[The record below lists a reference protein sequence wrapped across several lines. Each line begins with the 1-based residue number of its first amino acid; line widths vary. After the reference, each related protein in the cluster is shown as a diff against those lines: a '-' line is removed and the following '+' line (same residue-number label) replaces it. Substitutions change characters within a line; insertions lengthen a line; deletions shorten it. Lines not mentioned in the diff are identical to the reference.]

1 MKYQSEHGFTH
12 PVLSP
17 ESDHY
22 PNGQFITKLS
32 RPEPADGSVRIVLD
46 FLLQETYLERLVSEG
61 KARCVAML
69 YCRATLHQQTL
80 QAGEAET
87 RIDTPIS
94 AEFLRDAVELHPL
107 IVATEAITLDT
118 TTADAFYHSAT
129 PIVQEGEPLAT
140 DRGWH
145 FSLDVDTLPLGS
157 IFQFNP
163 DPDLTGPMQ
172 IELDPAQTYVNIRV
186 NATQFQQMSITRQQ
200 GLTIPSVFS
209 AALVQAIQQARGIAP
224 DEQVIIPGWVD
235 TIRKQAAKYAV
246 DLSADGDDPFYVA
259 QALLRDPFASLT
271 KFQMPSTEEQTE

>member
-22 PNGQFITKLS
+22 PNGQFTTTLS
-32 RPEPADGSVRIVLD
+32 KPEPTDASIRIILD
-46 FLLQETYLERLVSEG
+46 FQLQEPTLEQLVSDG

-80 QAGEAET
+80 MAHSGDTQ
-87 RIDTPIS
+87 IDATIS
-94 AEFLRDAVELHPL
+94 AELLRDAIELHPL
-107 IVATEAITLDT
+107 IVAAETTELDT
-118 TTADAFYHSAT
+118 STSDDFYRDIT
-129 PIVQEGEPLAT
+129 PIVQEGEPLAA

-163 DPDLTGPMQ
+163 DPGLTGPMQ
-172 IELDPAQTYVNIRV
+172 IELDPDKTYVDIRV
-186 NATQFQQMSITRQQ
+186 NASQFQEMNITRQQ

-209 AALVQAIQQARGIAP
+209 AALVQAVQRVSEIGP
-224 DEQVIIPGWVD
+224 DALVIIPGWVD
-235 TIRKQAAKYAV
+235 TIRKQSAKYSI
-246 DLSADGDDPFYVA
+246 DLYSDDVAFSAA
-259 QALLRDPFASLT
+259 QTLLGDPFANLP
-271 KFQMPSTEEQTE
+271 KFQMATTEEQPE

>member
-22 PNGQFITKLS
+22 PNGQFTTKLS
-32 RPEPADGSVRIVLD
+32 RPQPLDGNIRIALD
-46 FLLQETYLERLVSEG
+46 FQIQETYLEQLVSEG

-80 QAGEAET
+80 QAGNGET
-87 RIDTPIS
+87 HFDAVVSP
-94 AEFLRDAVELHPL
+94 ELLRDAIELHPL
-107 IVATEAITLDT
+107 IIAADTITLDT
-118 TTADAFYHSAT
+118 ATADTFYHGIA
-129 PIVQEGEPLAT
+129 PVVHEGEPLAA

-163 DPDLTGPMQ
+163 EPDLKGPMQ

-186 NATQFQQMSITRQQ
+186 NAAQFQQMNITRQQ

-209 AALVQAIQQARGIAP
+209 AALVQAVQQVCTSDP
-224 DEQVIIPGWVD
+224 DYDVIIPGWVD
-235 TIRKQAAKYAV
+235 TIRKQAAKLAV
-246 DLSADGDDPFYVA
+246 DLNADDPDPFFIA
-259 QALLRDPFASLT
+259 QILLGDPFASLS
-271 KFQMPSTEEQTE
+271 KFQMPSAEEQSE